1 MSHLLLFHWNNCYAE
16 VPECY
21 FIRTMPVLFNNSV
34 NNSGY
39 LMSNYK
45 MITEYIL
52 KDMLLTYSMG
62 QSPFWEANRFAA
74 NEEILRILCN
84 PKVHYR
90 IHKFPQPVPILSQIK
105 PDHAPNIPLPEDPI
119 YFKALFSDITPTL
132 LWKKTSKS
140 LSTQMVPGPRSEPGT
155 SRIRSKSDTRSMY
168 LPLTRSAVRW
178 AVPQGDG
185 WNSHPLTHSL
195 FNPRLVSPRRTSLYQ
210 SPAASS
216 ISQRRYF
223 FASPHR

>member
-1 MSHLLLFHWNNCYAE
+1 MLDISIHCFCKYYVILNYLLTPWSWILLKKLYGSHLVKKF
-16 VPECY
+16 P
-21 FIRTMPVLFNNSV
+21 S
-34 NNSGY
+34 
-39 LMSNYK
+39 
-45 MITEYIL
+45 IL
-52 KDMLLTYSMG
+52 WKK
-62 QSPFWEANRFAA
+62 
-74 NEEILRILCN
+74 
-84 PKVHYR
+84 KVHYR
-90 IHKFPQPVPILSQIK
+90 IHKFMPPVPILSLL
-105 PDHAPNIPLPEDPI
+105 DLVHAPNIPLPEDPI